1 MGRALWV
8 RNEDR
13 GGWRGRGRSRHLA
26 ILGEIGSS
34 EIGSSE
40 IGSSKIGSSKIGSS
54 EIGSSEIGSSKIG
67 SSEIGGSEIDGSEVK
82 RQLWTT
88 GRMSVYFLCGTANKN
103 YI

>member
-1 MGRALWV
+1 M

-40 IGSSKIGSSKIGSS
+40 IGSSKIGSS
-54 EIGSSEIGSSKIG
+54 
-67 SSEIGGSEIDGSEVK
+67 EIGGSEIDGSEVK
-82 RQLWTT
+82 RLFWTT
-88 GRMSVYFLCGTANKN
+88 GRLRVYFLCGNANKI
-103 YI
+103 YLEALQRRHAVLRRV